1 MSTSMS
7 NSVGIAS
14 MSNSMGARPGSEYVI
29 VQPEPE
35 SSIVVT
41 WAMWLLVLVAMI
53 LLINELFGQPSR
65 ECFKAGDLLS
75 KKIANKLVN

>member
-1 MSTSMS
+1 MSTSLS
-7 NSVGIAS
+7 NS
-14 MSNSMGARPGSEYVI
+14 RGSEYVI
-29 VQPEPE
+29 VRPEPE

>member
-1 MSTSMS
+1 
-7 NSVGIAS
+7 
-14 MSNSMGARPGSEYVI
+14 MSNSMGVRPGSEYVI
-29 VQPEPE
+29 VRPEPE

-75 KKIANKLVN
+75 KKIANKLTN